1 MRIQPHPRMHVYAP
15 GVAGYRP
22 VALAIAAQPF
32 VRVLPLAYPPSEIYF
47 FKPLNERVPVYQKPL
62 LARLAAGETGLGK
75 SV

>member
-1 MRIQPHPRMHVYAP
+1 MHVYAP